1 MEEREVRIGE
11 EKKRGRGRP
20 RKEEV
25 NKVEGEEGV
34 YLSRERISTE
44 KFNKKEGE
52 EEEGRV
58 SREEMYEAYI
68 ENKRARRYEIGIEI
82 LKNLYKGE
90 GIIGGKGSKEERED
104 IYREIE
110 RYREDIGNE
119 IEIGIGRGIEEEER
133 DNLMMLM
140 KESYRISGEEK
151 FKDYMTYIEWGR
163 ENGSKFW
170 MPRSKQLEV
179 VGDALQELADN
190 ELDELFLAMPPR
202 VGKSTIVM
210 FFVSWV
216 MMKDSEKSN
225 LYSSYTD
232 SVVRAFYNGLLEI
245 LKDTRT
251 YDWKGIFPGKR
262 IVSTNANDLII
273 DIERKKRYASF
284 TGRSLYGTLNG
295 ACDCN
300 GYEIADDLHSGIE
313 EAMNK
318 DRLNSAWMKVDN
330 NLLPRAKEGAKH
342 LWIGTRW
349 STIDCQARR
358 KEMLERDD
366 KFKNIRWKDITVPA
380 LDERDESN
388 FAYMYNVGFSSEYYK
403 QRRASFERNNDIAS
417 WSAQYQGVPI
427 ERNGAVFAPE
437 DMRYYNGVLPEG
449 DADRIYMAV
458 DPAWGGG
465 DYVAGPIVHQYGN
478 DLYVADVV
486 YSNGDKKETQPIIVK
501 KAIENGVQAIRVEAT
516 KMTKEYAEGIDKSLK
531 EKGYRLNVETS
542 TKNYT
547 GNGKEQRIFDKSPDI
562 KDRMI
567 FLESGKRSKEYE
579 MFMQNVYSFSI
590 TGKNKNDDAP
600 DSLAMAINMAF
611 FMDNRAVV
619 TKRLF

>member
-1 MEEREVRIGE
+1 MSNYLKRDDINVVNKRYSFKEEIEKNKVEKEEMYRAYEMSRREGRYDIEIEALKKLYTGEDIREMRERDKDEVYKEIKGYRERMADRIESGVRRGIGE
-11 EKKRGRGRP
+11 EEIDDMVKKLR
-20 RKEEV
+20 
-25 NKVEGEEGV
+25 
-34 YLSRERISTE
+34 
-44 KFNKKEGE
+44 
-52 EEEGRV
+52 
-58 SREEMYEAYI
+58 
-68 ENKRARRYEIGIEI
+68 
-82 LKNLYKGE
+82 
-90 GIIGGKGSKEERED
+90 
-104 IYREIE
+104 
-110 RYREDIGNE
+110 
-119 IEIGIGRGIEEEER
+119 
-133 DNLMMLM
+133 
-140 KESYRISGEEK
+140 ESYRVCGVDK
-151 FKDYMTYIEWGR
+151 FSDYMTYIEWGR
-163 ENGSKFW
+163 EKESKFW
-170 MPRSKQLEV
+170 MPRMDKLRV
-179 VGDALQELADN
+179 VSEALQELEDDK
-190 ELDELFLAMPPR
+190 LDELFLAMPPR

-210 FFVSWV
+210 FFTSWV
-216 MMKDSEKSN
+216 MLRHSEKSN

-245 LKDTRT
+245 FKDGHT
-251 YDWKGIFPGKR
+251 YDWKGVFPDKK

-273 DIERKKRYASF
+273 DVERRKRYASF

-330 NLLPRAKEGAKH
+330 NFLPRAKEGAKH

-358 KEMLERDD
+358 KEMLERDE
-366 KFKNIRWKDITVPA
+366 KFRSIRWKDITVPA
-380 LDERDESN
+380 LNERDESN
-388 FAYMYNVGFSSEYYK
+388 FAYLYNVGFSSEYYQ
-403 QRRASFERNNDIAS
+403 QRRASFERNNDTAS
-417 WSAQYQGVPI
+417 WSAQYQGLPI
-427 ERNGAVFAPE
+427 ERDGAVFSTE

-449 DADRIYMAV
+449 DADRVFMAV

-486 YSNGDKKETQPIIVK
+486 YSNGDKKETQPMIVK

-619 TKRLF
+619 KKRLF